1 MKCGVVLMRAQPMH
15 LGHLDVIK
23 KTSAENEKVLV
34 FVGSANKSGTE
45 RNPLD
50 ISDRLFF
57 VRSVIENERLNNV
70 VVAPLSDWSREDA
83 YALAKEWGRFFYYNA
98 VNALESKT
106 FTLYYNDDIE
116 IARNWF
122 DKDLQERVEIVHSG
136 KDRDV
141 SATAVRTAILEDDVN
156 FLEKV
161 LPQII
166 YDKRDYIRS
175 KLVNANKDD
184 FIMN

>member
-1 MKCGVVLMRAQPMH
+1 MRAQPMH

-23 KTSAENEKVLV
+23 KASAENERVLV
-34 FVGSANKSGTE
+34 FVGSANKSGTK

-57 VRSVIENERLNNV
+57 VRSVIESEKLNNV
-70 VVAPLSDWSREDA
+70 VVAPLSDWSKEDA

-106 FTLYYNDDIE
+106 FTLYYNDDIG

-122 DKDLQERVEIVHSG
+122 DEDLQKRVTIVYSE
-136 KDRDV
+136 KSRDI
-141 SATAVRTAILEDDVN
+141 SATKIREAIIADDTD

-161 LPQII
+161 LPQIV

-175 KLVNANKDD
+175 KLVNADKDD

>member
-1 MKCGVVLMRAQPMH
+1 MRAQPMH
-15 LGHLDVIK
+15 LGHLDIVK
-23 KTSAENEKVLV
+23 KASAENEKVLV
-34 FVGSANKSGTE
+34 FVGSANKSGTK

-122 DKDLQERVEIVHSG
+122 DDDLQKRVEIVHSG

-141 SATAVRTAILEDDVN
+141 SATKIRESILADDTD
-156 FLEKV
+156 FLKKV
-161 LPQII
+161 LPQIV

-175 KLVNANKDD
+175 KLINANKDD

>member
-1 MKCGVVLMRAQPMH
+1 MRAQPMH

-23 KTSAENEKVLV
+23 KASAENERVLV
-34 FVGSANKSGTE
+34 FVGSANKSGTK

-57 VRSVIENERLNNV
+57 VKSVIESEKLNNV
-70 VVAPLSDWSREDA
+70 VVAPLSDWSKEDA
-83 YALAKEWGRFFYYNA
+83 YTLAKEWGRFFYYNA

-122 DKDLQERVEIVHSG
+122 DEDLQTRVMIVHSE
-136 KDRDV
+136 KSRDI
-141 SATAVRTAILEDDVN
+141 SATKIREAILADDSD

-161 LPQII
+161 LPQIV
-166 YDKRDYIRS
+166 YDKRDYIRN
-175 KLVNANKDD
+175 KLMSADKVD
-184 FIMN
+184 FIMD

>member
-1 MKCGVVLMRAQPMH
+1 MRAQPMH

-23 KTSAENEKVLV
+23 KASAENERVLV
-34 FVGSANKSGTE
+34 FVGSANKSGTK

-57 VRSVIENERLNNV
+57 VRSVIESEKLNNV
-70 VVAPLSDWSREDA
+70 VVAPLSDWSKEDA
-83 YALAKEWGRFFYYNA
+83 YALAKEWGKFFYYNA

-122 DKDLQERVEIVHSG
+122 DEDLQKRVTIVYSE
-136 KDRDV
+136 KSRDI
-141 SATAVRTAILEDDVN
+141 SATKIREAIIADDTD

-161 LPQII
+161 LPQIV

-175 KLVNANKDD
+175 KLVNADKDD